1 VLERLPQRFL
11 NARTARAVTA
21 PQAIILGG
29 LGTAVAIVAGLPIAA
44 AAGAG
49 ILAWGARVALGL
61 PRSPRPDRIDPFTLG
76 APWRKSV
83 HEALQAQRRFNEAV
97 RKADAGPLQDHLRD
111 IGQRIDTGVRE
122 CWRVAQR
129 GEAIEDGLKTLDV
142 EGTKRELVDVE
153 RDLRGEAGDARL
165 QQTRDSLRAQLHTAQ
180 RMIDAVQDA
189 RNQLRLLDA
198 RLDEAV
204 TRAVELSLRSAP
216 DADVSGLGSDVE
228 SLVSDMEALRSALE
242 DVERPDAAGGTATA

>member
-1 VLERLPQRFL
+1 MLERLPERFL

-21 PQAIILGG
+21 PQAIVLGG
-29 LGTAVAIVAGLPIAA
+29 LGTALAIVGGLPIIA
-44 AAGAG
+44 AAGIG
-49 ILAWGARVALGL
+49 VLAWGARVALGL

-76 APWRKSV
+76 VPWRKSV
-83 HEALQAQRRFNEAV
+83 HEALKAQRRFNDAV
-97 RKADAGPLQDHLRD
+97 RKADAGPLRDHLRE

-129 GEAIEDGLKTLDV
+129 GAAIESGLKTLDV
-142 EGTKRELVDVE
+142 EGTKRDLVDVE
-153 RDLRGEAGDARL
+153 RELRGDPTDTRL

-228 SLVSDMEALRSALE
+228 SLVTDMEALRSALE
-242 DVERPDAAGGTATA
+242 DVERPDAAGGTATG